1 MSASTTPARSFQ
13 SLAFDGFVQ
22 GLKGVWRDELYA
34 KVIDEAGATGANS
47 VPDLE
52 RAMAGSPHYAAY
64 AWLERFTQQMSL
76 VGRWGMYRELE
87 PQMETLSAQLDE
99 AAARHPERL
108 NLDPDLPLPDYL
120 TETQIHQYAGG
131 LWESDMGGYTL
142 EGRTL
147 KSSFSLLEPDRPLAW
162 YAELIRDTVAP
173 GRILDM
179 GCARARG
186 TRAMKRAMPDA
197 EIHGCDLCGPILRLA
212 HLRNLEEDLAITLW
226 QRNAEDP
233 GFEAASFDLVTS
245 HWLIHEMPPAAV
257 RRMIAEGWR
266 LLQPGGTFAMYDMY
280 VTPGGVVGE
289 WLHAGYAARN
299 NEPFAYP
306 VARMDLK
313 AEVTAAGFTDV
324 QVDLSGLQAT
334 PAALRGELPEN
345 RTHYMSVITGR
356 KPEAS

>member
-1 MSASTTPARSFQ
+1 MTASTRPERSFQ
-13 SLAFDGFVQ
+13 AKAFVGFVQ
-22 GLKGVWRDELYA
+22 GLKGVWRDELYGN
-34 KVIDEAGATGANS
+34 VVEEARATGANR

-52 RAMAGSPHYAAY
+52 RAMAGSPQYAMY

-99 AAARHPERL
+99 AARQHPERL
-108 NLDPDLPLPDYL
+108 NLDPDLPLPAYL
-120 TETQIHQYAGG
+120 TEAEIHQYSGG
-131 LWESDMGGYTL
+131 LWESDMGGYAL
-142 EGRTL
+142 EGLTE
-147 KSSFSLLEPDRPLAW
+147 KSSFSLLEPDKPLSW
-162 YAELIRDTVAP
+162 YAEYIRDSIAP
-173 GRILDM
+173 SRIVDL

-186 TRAMKRAMPDA
+186 TRALKRAMPDA
-197 EIHGCDLCGPILRLA
+197 EIHGCDLCGAVLRLA

-226 QRNAEDP
+226 QRNAEDT
-233 GFEAASFDLVTS
+233 GFDDGGFDLVTS

-266 LLQPGGTFAMYDMY
+266 LLKPGGTFAMYDMY

-306 VARMDLK
+306 IARMNLK
-313 AEVTAAGFTDV
+313 AEVEAAGFV
-324 QVDLSGLQAT
+324 EAQVALSELQAT
-334 PAALRGELPEN
+334 PEALRGELPDC
-345 RTHYMSVITGR
+345 RVHYMSVITGR
-356 KPEAS
+356 KPE